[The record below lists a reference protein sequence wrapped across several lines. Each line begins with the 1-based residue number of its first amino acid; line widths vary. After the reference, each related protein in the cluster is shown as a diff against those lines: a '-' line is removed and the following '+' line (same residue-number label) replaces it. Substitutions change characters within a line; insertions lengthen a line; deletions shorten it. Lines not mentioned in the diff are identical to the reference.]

1 MWQIIDNSAILV
13 SYKLN
18 SPKQKFRKIVEIM
31 EEKTT
36 KADRW
41 IDFLVPW
48 NNAYYF
54 KTRRMQTSIKV
65 VILMPLILALLYRAM
80 CIADKFIDETS
91 TLGNLFLWVGIW
103 FAILFIIYL
112 ALAHTVLTVAHDS
125 LLEMFLDWS
134 KNRHKNQEVVQASA
148 VLPVS
153 QESTKKDVEEC
164 TKEELEEKEVPEESA
179 VAESSVAEVAKTNAK
194 TVSYV
199 LNLPDPAKLE
209 QYIKENEDIYSNG
222 DGAAILFDVLVEKE
236 VIKNNQTAFCDW
248 LNGLVDSVGHS
259 GLSEARK
266 RVLLKKSEGEDEIV
280 EKYDELFNEIIK
292 YII

>member
-1 MWQIIDNSAILV
+1 
-13 SYKLN
+13 
-18 SPKQKFRKIVEIM
+18 M

-48 NNAYYF
+48 HNAYYF

-125 LLEMFLDWS
+125 LLEMFLEWS
-134 KNRHKNQEVVQASA
+134 KNRLKNDVAVQASPA
-148 VLPVS
+148 LPVA
-153 QESTKKDVEEC
+153 QEESTKTEVGEC
-164 TKEELEEKEVPEESA
+164 NKAELEEKEEPKENTVE
-179 VAESSVAEVAKTNAK
+179 ESSVAVVVKTNAK
-194 TVSYV
+194 TVSYT
-199 LNLPDPAKLE
+199 LNLPDPSKLE
-209 QYIKENEDIYSNG
+209 NYIKENAEIYSDG
-222 DGAAILFDVLVEKE
+222 DGAAILYDVLLQKE
-236 VIKNNQTAFCDW
+236 VIKKNLTKFHDW
-248 LNGLVDSVGHS
+248 LESLIPVIGYT

-266 RVLLKKSEGEDEIV
+266 RVILLKSKGKDDII
-280 EKYDELFNEIIK
+280 EKYDELYNEIIK

>member
-1 MWQIIDNSAILV
+1 
-13 SYKLN
+13 
-18 SPKQKFRKIVEIM
+18 M

-48 NNAYYF
+48 HNAYYF

-153 QESTKKDVEEC
+153 QESTKKEVEEC
-164 TKEELEEKEVPEESA
+164 TKEELEEKEEPKENTVE
-179 VAESSVAEVAKTNAK
+179 ESSVAEVAEVVTEEEPAGE
-194 TVSYV
+194 VVEEVVGEVESEEVIEEVPHV
-199 LNLPDPAKLE
+199 LDLPDPSKLE
-209 QYIKENEDIYSNG
+209 NYIKKNRRRFSKGEDMAMLYDILQEKDVTYANLKDFHTWLEGLTYGVQYS
-222 DGAAILFDVLVEKE
+222 AISDARKKLKEK
-236 VIKNNQTAFCDW
+236 
-248 LNGLVDSVGHS
+248 
-259 GLSEARK
+259 LSE
-266 RVLLKKSEGEDEIV
+266 EDEKTINKRQAMLNQIT
-280 EKYDELFNEIIK
+280 EFLI
-292 YII
+292 

>member
-1 MWQIIDNSAILV
+1 
-13 SYKLN
+13 
-18 SPKQKFRKIVEIM
+18 M

-80 CIADKFIDETS
+80 VFADKFIDKES
-91 TLGNLFLWVGIW
+91 TLGDMFLWVGVW
-103 FAILFIIYL
+103 FVVLFIIYL
-112 ALAHTVLTVAHDS
+112 AVAHTVLSVAHDS

-153 QESTKKDVEEC
+153 QESTKKEVEEC
-164 TKEELEEKEVPEESA
+164 TKDELEEKETPEENA
-179 VAESSVAEVAKTNAK
+179 VAESSVAEVAEVVTEEEPAGE
-194 TVSYV
+194 VVEEVVGEVESEEVIEEVPHV
-199 LNLPDPAKLE
+199 LDLPDPSKLE
-209 QYIKENEDIYSNG
+209 NYIKKNRRRFSKGEDMAMLYDILQEKDVTYANLKDFHTWLQG
-222 DGAAILFDVLVEKE
+222 LTYGVRYGAISD
-236 VIKNNQTAFCDW
+236 
-248 LNGLVDSVGHS
+248 
-259 GLSEARK
+259 ARK
-266 RVLLKKSEGEDEIV
+266 KLMDKLSDEDE
-280 EKYDELFNEIIK
+280 KTIK
-292 YII
+292 KRQAMLNQITEFLL

>member
-1 MWQIIDNSAILV
+1 
-13 SYKLN
+13 
-18 SPKQKFRKIVEIM
+18 M

-48 NNAYYF
+48 HNAYYF

-125 LLEMFLDWS
+125 LLEMFLEWS
-134 KNRHKNQEVVQASA
+134 KNRLKNDEAVQASPA
-148 VLPVS
+148 LPVA
-153 QESTKKDVEEC
+153 QEESTKTEVGEC
-164 TKEELEEKEVPEESA
+164 NKAEPEEKEVPEESA

-209 QYIKENEDIYSNG
+209 QYIKENEDIYSKG
-222 DGAAILFDVLVEKE
+222 DGAAILVDVLLEKE
-236 VIKNNQTAFCDW
+236 VIKNNQTAFSDW

-266 RVLLKKSEGEDEIV
+266 RVMLKKGKGEDDMV
-280 EKYDELFNEIIK
+280 EMYDELYNEIIK

>member
-1 MWQIIDNSAILV
+1 
-13 SYKLN
+13 
-18 SPKQKFRKIVEIM
+18 M

-48 NNAYYF
+48 HNAYYF

-125 LLEMFLDWS
+125 LLEMFLEWS
-134 KNRHKNQEVVQASA
+134 KNRLKNDEAVQASPA
-148 VLPVS
+148 LPVA
-153 QESTKKDVEEC
+153 QEESTKTEVGEC
-164 TKEELEEKEVPEESA
+164 NKAELEEKEVPEESA
-179 VAESSVAEVAKTNAK
+179 VAESSVAEVAEVVTEEEPAGE
-194 TVSYV
+194 VVEEVVGEVESEEVIEEVPHV
-199 LNLPDPAKLE
+199 LDLPDPSKLE
-209 QYIKENEDIYSNG
+209 NYIKKNRRRFSKGEDMAMLYDILQEKDVTYANLKDFHTWLEGLTYGVQYS
-222 DGAAILFDVLVEKE
+222 AISDARKKLKEK
-236 VIKNNQTAFCDW
+236 
-248 LNGLVDSVGHS
+248 
-259 GLSEARK
+259 LSE
-266 RVLLKKSEGEDEIV
+266 EDEKTINKRQAMLNQIT
-280 EKYDELFNEIIK
+280 EFLI
-292 YII
+292 

>member
-1 MWQIIDNSAILV
+1 
-13 SYKLN
+13 
-18 SPKQKFRKIVEIM
+18 M

-54 KTRRMQTSIKV
+54 KARRMQTSIKV
-65 VILMPLILALLYRAM
+65 VILMPLILALLSRAM

-134 KNRHKNQEVVQASA
+134 KNRHKNQEVVQVSA

-153 QESTKKDVEEC
+153 QESTKKEVEEC
-164 TKEELEEKEVPEESA
+164 TKEELEEKEEPKENTVE
-179 VAESSVAEVAKTNAK
+179 ESSVAEVAEVVTEEEPAGE
-194 TVSYV
+194 VVEEVVGEVESEEVIEEVPHV
-199 LNLPDPAKLE
+199 LDLPDPSKLE
-209 QYIKENEDIYSNG
+209 GYIKENRRRFSKGEDMAMLYDILQEKDVTYANLKDFHTWLERLTNGVQYS
-222 DGAAILFDVLVEKE
+222 AISDARKKLKEK
-236 VIKNNQTAFCDW
+236 
-248 LNGLVDSVGHS
+248 
-259 GLSEARK
+259 LSE
-266 RVLLKKSEGEDEIV
+266 EDEKTINKR
-280 EKYDELFNEIIK
+280 EAMLNQITEFLI
-292 YII
+292 

>member
-1 MWQIIDNSAILV
+1 
-13 SYKLN
+13 
-18 SPKQKFRKIVEIM
+18 M

-48 NNAYYF
+48 HNAYYF

-125 LLEMFLDWS
+125 LLEMFLEWS
-134 KNRHKNQEVVQASA
+134 KNRLKNDEAVQASPA
-148 VLPVS
+148 LPVA
-153 QESTKKDVEEC
+153 QEESTKTEVGEC
-164 TKEELEEKEVPEESA
+164 NKAELEEKEVPEESA
-179 VAESSVAEVAKTNAK
+179 VAESSVAEVVKTNAK

-199 LNLPDPAKLE
+199 LNLPDPSKLE
-209 QYIKENEDIYSNG
+209 NYIKENAEIYSDG
-222 DGAAILFDVLVEKE
+222 DGAAILYDVLLEKE
-236 VIKNNQTAFCDW
+236 VIKKNLTKFRDW
-248 LNGLVDSVGHS
+248 LKCLIPVIGYT

-266 RVLLKKSEGEDEIV
+266 RVMLKKIKGEDDIV
-280 EKYDELFNEIIK
+280 EMYDELYNEIIK

>member
-1 MWQIIDNSAILV
+1 
-13 SYKLN
+13 
-18 SPKQKFRKIVEIM
+18 M
-31 EEKTT
+31 EEKNT

-48 NNAYYF
+48 HNAYYF

-134 KNRHKNQEVVQASA
+134 KNRHKNQEVVQVSA

-153 QESTKKDVEEC
+153 QESTKKVVEEC
-164 TKEELEEKEVPEESA
+164 IKEELEEKEEPKENTVE
-179 VAESSVAEVAKTNAK
+179 ESSVAVVVKTNAK
-194 TVSYV
+194 TVSYT
-199 LNLPDPAKLE
+199 LNLPDPSKLE
-209 QYIKENEDIYSNG
+209 NYIKENAEIYSDG
-222 DGAAILFDVLVEKE
+222 DGAAILYDVLLQKE
-236 VIKNNQTAFCDW
+236 VIKKNLTKFHDW
-248 LNGLVDSVGHS
+248 LESLIPVIGYT

-266 RVLLKKSEGEDEIV
+266 RVILLKSKGKDDII
-280 EKYDELFNEIIK
+280 EKYDELYNEIIK

>member
-1 MWQIIDNSAILV
+1 
-13 SYKLN
+13 
-18 SPKQKFRKIVEIM
+18 M

-48 NNAYYF
+48 HNAYYF

-125 LLEMFLDWS
+125 LLEMFLEWS
-134 KNRHKNQEVVQASA
+134 KNRLKNDVAVQASPA
-148 VLPVS
+148 LPVA
-153 QESTKKDVEEC
+153 QEESTKTEVGEC
-164 TKEELEEKEVPEESA
+164 NKAELEK
-179 VAESSVAEVAKTNAK
+179 
-194 TVSYV
+194 
-199 LNLPDPAKLE
+199 
-209 QYIKENEDIYSNG
+209 
-222 DGAAILFDVLVEKE
+222 
-236 VIKNNQTAFCDW
+236 
-248 LNGLVDSVGHS
+248 
-259 GLSEARK
+259 RK
-266 RVLLKKSEGEDEIV
+266 SLKKAQ
-280 EKYDELFNEIIK
+280 
-292 YII
+292 

>member
-1 MWQIIDNSAILV
+1 
-13 SYKLN
+13 
-18 SPKQKFRKIVEIM
+18 M

-48 NNAYYF
+48 HNAYYF

-91 TLGNLFLWVGIW
+91 TLGDLFLWVGIW

-125 LLEMFLDWS
+125 LLEMFLEWS

-164 TKEELEEKEVPEESA
+164 TKEELEEKEEPKENTVE
-179 VAESSVAEVAKTNAK
+179 ESSVAVVADVVAEEEPAGEVIEEVVGEVKSEE
-194 TVSYV
+194 VEEVVPHV
-199 LNLPDPAKLE
+199 LDLPDPSKLE
-209 QYIKENEDIYSNG
+209 NYIKKNRRRFSTGEDMAMLYDILQEKDVTYANLKDFHTWLVG
-222 DGAAILFDVLVEKE
+222 LTYGVRYGAISDARKKLKEK
-236 VIKNNQTAFCDW
+236 
-248 LNGLVDSVGHS
+248 
-259 GLSEARK
+259 LSE
-266 RVLLKKSEGEDEIV
+266 EDEKTINTR
-280 EKYDELFNEIIK
+280 EAMLNQITEFLI
-292 YII
+292 